1 MLIDYCK
8 CLHLIHKNMPELAPQ
23 LTFYPSAR
31 ILLVP
36 SLYDNVNGL
45 TSSSVV

>member
-23 LTFYPSAR
+23 LTFNPSAR
-31 ILLVP
+31 IPRVP
-36 SLYDNVNGL
+36 SFYDNVNGL